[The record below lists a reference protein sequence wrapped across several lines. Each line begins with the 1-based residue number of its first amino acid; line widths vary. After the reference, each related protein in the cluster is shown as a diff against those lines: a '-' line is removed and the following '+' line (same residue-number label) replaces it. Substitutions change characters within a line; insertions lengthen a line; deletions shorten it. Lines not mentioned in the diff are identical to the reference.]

1 MKKLAPS
8 VRDDIDD
15 AVARYRERIASEA
28 DVGRATLD
36 EIEDHLRLLVADL
49 RAQGMPAALAVTEAA
64 KRLGDP
70 SELAR
75 EHARVRTP
83 FGAKLPLW
91 RALAVIALVLPQVLV
106 NLGYEN
112 WNGYAEG
119 ALALALCGAMLR
131 RSAWAR
137 ATLLGVMAWNVLVV
151 IASLALF
158 GGAPP
163 AWTVACQLGA
173 FAILVPWRRADLTA
187 TGWALAMLYPIYTAG
202 SMMLF
207 WKVSG
212 FDGYLPDPQLVLAAT
227 VIAGAGLV
235 LRARWASFAAI
246 GAVAA
251 LAPWVHFASVTTFR
265 IHLFGI
271 RELTLV
277 ALWSGVVAGI
287 AIAIIGWRTARS
299 NVGDLRAVL
308 S

>member
-1 MKKLAPS
+1 MREPTPP
-8 VRDDIDD
+8 VRDDVDE
-15 AVARYRERIASEA
+15 AVARYRERIAREA

-36 EIEDHLRLLVADL
+36 EIEDHLRLLVDDL

-106 NLGYEN
+106 NLRYEN

-119 ALALALCGAMLR
+119 ALALALCGAMLW

-151 IASLALF
+151 LVSLALY
-158 GGAPP
+158 GGAPA
-163 AWTVACQLGA
+163 AWIVACQAGA
-173 FAILVPWRRADLTA
+173 LAILVPWRRADLTA
-187 TGWALAMLYPIYTAG
+187 SGWALAMLYPMYTAG
-202 SMMLF
+202 SLMLY

-212 FDGYLPDPQLVLAAT
+212 FDGYLPDPQLALAAT

-246 GAVAA
+246 TASA
-251 LAPWVHFASVTTFR
+251 LLVPWVHFASVTTFR

-271 RELTLV
+271 REMTLV
-277 ALWSGVVAGI
+277 ALWSGVLSGI

-299 NVGDLRAVL
+299 NLGDLRAVL

>member
-36 EIEDHLRLLVADL
+36 EIEDHLRLLVDDL

-83 FGAKLPLW
+83 FGAKLPSW